1 MRSLAIV
8 AVLAASIAAPASAK
22 CFTAHFE
29 AVGVQIAVNNP
40 CTLTPCPVYAITGQL
55 KNNCPQPAGAALKI
69 TAFDAKGL
77 VVTTAEAWPAS
88 VRNIAPGGLY
98 AFDMGSLILFDERIK
113 TATVEIIDVRTW

>member
-1 MRSLAIV
+1 MRSPGN
-8 AVLAASIAAPASAK
+8 SRT
-22 CFTAHFE
+22 TARSPP
-29 AVGVQIAVNNP
+29 GP
-40 CTLTPCPVYAITGQL
+40 PSRSP
-55 KNNCPQPAGAALKI
+55 
-69 TAFDAKGL
+69 AFDAKGL